1 MAVPGSL
8 RARSLVGILP
18 VVVGWTPCDCPSAL
32 AQPANGHLRC
42 TVPSRGAARPGI
54 SRRKTGLA
62 RRATVRGEARPGI
75 PPYFLPAAEA
85 SEIPASITVHGLRH
99 AHASWL
105 LAGGADLEV
114 VKERLGHSSIVT
126 TQKAP
131 RMRPTRPRSMHSAG
145 SAVTARSPAARAGG
159 DRRESTTRR
168 VALYAIGASRSWR
181 V

>member
-99 AHASWL
+99 AHAAWL

-126 TQKAP
+126 TQKYLGAP
-131 RMRPTRPRSMHSAG
+131 DETDE
-145 SAVTARSPAARAGG
+145 TAM
-159 DRRESTTRR
+159 D
-168 VALYAIGASRSWR
+168 ALGRIRSRSKKPSSPSR
-181 V
+181 RRSA